1 MALSTVVHKFTNVLN
16 GSAGGFALPHYKTF
30 SGRANR
36 LGEPFL
42 PAKAGLAEPRN
53 TLAYLSRWVLR

>member
-1 MALSTVVHKFTNVLN
+1 LN

-53 TLAYLSRWVLR
+53 TLAP